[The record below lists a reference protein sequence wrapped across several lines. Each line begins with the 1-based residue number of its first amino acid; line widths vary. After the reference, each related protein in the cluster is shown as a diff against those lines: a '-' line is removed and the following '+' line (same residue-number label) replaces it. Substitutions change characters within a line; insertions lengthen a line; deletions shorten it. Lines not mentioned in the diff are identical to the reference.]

1 MLKKILVGVD
11 GSGDSKK
18 ALAKAAELAEKFGS
32 EIIIISVVPREVK
45 LAIIQAELLDGSIFS
60 ETQKMVAELASDLK
74 ARGLKARGI
83 TVFGN
88 IASEILKTCEQED
101 CDLIVVGSRGLGKVE
116 RFLLGSIASK
126 IIAHA
131 KVPVL
136 VVR

>member
-1 MLKKILVGVD
+1 MFKKILVGVD
-11 GSGDSKK
+11 GSEDSKG

-32 EIIIISVVPREVK
+32 EIIIISVIPREVK
-45 LAIIQAELLDGSIFS
+45 LAIIQAEVLDGSIFA
-60 ETQKMVAELASDLK
+60 ETEKMVAELASDLK
-74 ARGLKARGI
+74 ARGLQARGI
-83 TVFGN
+83 TVFGDVAN
-88 IASEILKTCEQED
+88 EILKTCEEEG

-126 IIAHA
+126 VIVHA